1 ARLSTMGM
9 LTIVGDNLSN
19 DITIKVTPGLVTITG
34 NGGTLVNGRL
44 AVTSPGVVNAIQAS
58 MNGGDDTISI
68 DPTSDFMIPG
78 VVAIALGSGNN
89 NLNFNTSGKIS
100 LGALGV
106 AGGSGDDTVSIDP
119 AADFMIPGAVAI
131 TLGNGNN
138 SLNLKTS
145 GKISIGALGVAAG
158 TGQDTVTVEGGAGL
172 KSTVVGNSTISL
184 GAGDNTTNLTE
195 MQFMGIG
202 GLMVSGGA

>member
-1 ARLSTMGM
+1 MARLSSMGM

-106 AGGSGDDTVSIDP
+106 AGGSGDDTV
-119 AADFMIPGAVAI
+119 
-131 TLGNGNN
+131 
-138 SLNLKTS
+138 
-145 GKISIGALGVAAG
+145 
-158 TGQDTVTVEGGAGL
+158 
-172 KSTVVGNSTISL
+172 
-184 GAGDNTTNLTE
+184 
-195 MQFMGIG
+195 
-202 GLMVSGGA
+202 